1 MARALLGDAGVTD
14 KYNEAL
20 GESLKKNVWDRTM
33 EAAANMS
40 PLDKAD
46 LITSVT
52 GIFDP
57 TPVSDGAGLAI
68 ALANGD
74 PLGAALSGVSLVPYL
89 GDAVAKPFKIA
100 RKAPKVAAA
109 IEAMFKGAD
118 NLAGAGK
125 AALKDAGLSLEQVT
139 AARKKALESVQQAM
153 LDAKNRIANCET
165 CKLKN
170 DGKRQLQM
178 PQNSSKGSWVGGT
191 QPVDGN
197 GVFKF
202 NEPRTLPDG
211 RQVSQIEFKNGAPD
225 FDAYVEG
232 GKHDLWQVTGDVKK
246 DSAALR
252 DQMRETNPNWQ
263 PPDPEEF
270 TLHHFEDGSVGYVP
284 DAIHDKRLDGV
295 AHTGGNSMTNNQLF

>member
-1 MARALLGDAGVTD
+1 MTD

-20 GESLKKNVWDRTM
+20 GEQLKKNVWDRTA

-40 PLDKAD
+40 ALDKAD

-57 TPVSDGAGLAI
+57 TPVSDGAGMAI
-68 ALANGD
+68 ALVQGD
-74 PLGAALSGVSLVPYL
+74 PLGIALSAVSLVPYL

-125 AALKDAGLSLEQVT
+125 AALKDAGLSLEQVA

-170 DGKRQLQM
+170 AKGEGKQLQM
-178 PQNSSKGSWVGGT
+178 PQNGPNGNWAGGV
-191 QPVDGN
+191 QPPDGN

-202 NEPRTLPDG
+202 NEPKTLPDG
-211 RQVSQIEFKNGAPD
+211 RQVSEIEFKNGAPD
-225 FDAYVEG
+225 FDKYVEG
-232 GKHDLWQVTGDVKK
+232 GKHDLWQVSGNAKK
-246 DSAALR
+246 DGTALQ
-252 DQMRETNPNWQ
+252 DMMRETDPKWQ
-263 PPDPEEF
+263 PPDPEDF
-270 TLHHFEDGSVGYVP
+270 TLHHFEDGTVGYVP
-284 DAIHDKRLDGV
+284 KAIHDKRMEGV
-295 AHTGGNSMTNNQLF
+295 AHTGGASMTDNQLF